1 MLQFLPT
8 SHAEINITVTNLKNG
23 LREDRSEVK
32 PAMEVD

>member
-8 SHAEINITVTNLKNG
+8 SHAGKNVTVTNLKNG

-32 PAMEVD
+32 RANGG